1 MCQCAGICL
10 FQDVSLAAGWK
21 ESLGGMSETRKTHW
35 KTVTG
40 VQVREDSG
48 FQEEGAVVMSQVKVG

>member
-1 MCQCAGICL
+1 
-10 FQDVSLAAGWK
+10 
-21 ESLGGMSETRKTHW
+21 MSETRKTHW